1 MVRIPPRPP
10 PAVPL
15 NSTPGPTAAPA
26 AAKVATVAPVGTPTT
41 AQDAVALAGR
51 FYQAFAARDADGM
64 EACYAPNVVFHDPLF
79 GHLNGPQA
87 MEMWRAIIPAAD
99 PKTFQ
104 VSPTVDGAPVQQRDG
119 SFKVKVHWDAHYDL
133 PGRTHVDNR
142 ADTTLVIKDGRIV
155 SQRDEWDLSNWT
167 RQALP
172 VGGGTAL
179 GNGLARLAA
188 HGAIEVKDFLAMF
201 RR

>member
-1 MVRIPPRPP
+1 MVRIPPRSPS
-10 PAVPL
+10 AVPA
-15 NSTPGPTAAPA
+15 SSKTTQTPAPA
-26 AAKVATVAPVGTPTT
+26 TAKAATVAPVGATTT
-41 AQDAVALAGR
+41 AKSAVALAER
-51 FYQAFAARDADGM
+51 FYGAFAARDAAGM
-64 EACYAPNVVFHDPLF
+64 EACYAKDVVFHDPLF
-79 GHLNGPQA
+79 GHLNGPQV

-104 VSPTVDGAPVQQRDG
+104 VTPTVDQAPVEQRDG

-133 PGRTHVDNR
+133 PGHTHVDNR
-142 ADTTLVIKDGRIV
+142 SDSTLVIKDGRIV

-201 RR
+201 GR